1 MSKFEKLMGDLQ
13 RTSNHLESIEHV
25 ENAEAVDKAMDILRM
40 IHRWSNAYPENIF
53 IPMTTEDWQIHHLAL
68 KYYNRHHA
76 VDARTGSA
84 AAADCMRYVVTRM
97 AESIE
102 KMS

>member
-40 IHRWSNAYPENIF
+40 IHQWSNAYPENIF
-53 IPMTTEDWQIHHLAL
+53 IPMTKEDWVDHHAAL
-68 KYYNRHHA
+68 KNNSDRS
-76 VDARTGSA
+76 GSA